1 MTGPVVRPGSR
12 PPPGAARRAVI
23 AWCLYDTANSAIP
36 AVITTFVFAT
46 YFTQAVAVDA
56 TTGTAQWS
64 MAVTLSALAVALLS
78 PALGAIADAAGRRK
92 PWLLFFTAVSVLGC
106 ALLWF
111 VPPTAEGGTPGP
123 GVVLY
128 ALIVFGVVNAAFE
141 MAIVFYNAMLPD
153 LVPPARL
160 GRLSGWAWGAGY
172 AGGLV
177 CLVVVLFAFVQAD
190 PVPFG
195 LDKAMAEHVRASG
208 PISGLWYALF
218 ALPLFFWTPDRK
230 RTGLGAGTALRQ
242 GLSTL
247 ANSLRNL
254 RSYGGVLRYL
264 IARMLYTDGLNTLFA
279 FGGIYAAGTFGMA
292 IEEVLM
298 FGIALNVTAGLGA
311 FGFAWID
318 DAIGAKPTVV
328 IALVAIM
335 AISTGL
341 LIVESKDWFWGLG
354 LCLGAFFGPAQAASR
369 SLMARLAPR
378 EMAAEMFG
386 LYALSGKATTFMGPM
401 VLGWVTLI
409 ADSQRVG
416 MATILIFLVAGLIL
430 LLGVREPRSGKAPTV

>member
-1 MTGPVVRPGSR
+1 MKGPVTRPASGR
-12 PPPGAARRAVI
+12 PPGASRRATL

-46 YFTQAVAVDA
+46 YFTQAVAADA

-64 MAVTLSALAVALLS
+64 MAVTLSALAVAILS
-78 PALGAIADAAGRRK
+78 PPLGAIADAAGRRK

-111 VPPTAEGGTPGP
+111 VPPTPEGETPGA

-141 MAIVFYNAMLPD
+141 MATVFYNAMLPD
-153 LVPPARL
+153 LVAPDRM

-172 AGGLV
+172 AGGLA
-177 CLVVVLFAFVQAD
+177 CLLIVLFGFVQAD
-190 PVPFG
+190 PAPFG
-195 LDKAMAEHVRASG
+195 LDEAMAEDVRASG
-208 PISGLWYALF
+208 PISALWYALF
-218 ALPLFFWTPDRK
+218 ALPIFLWTPDRL
-230 RTGLGAGTALRQ
+230 RSGMGAGKAVRQ

-247 ANSLRNL
+247 VKSLRNL

-264 IARMLYTDGLNTLFA
+264 IARMLYIDGLNTLFA

-292 IEEVLM
+292 LEEVLM
-298 FGIALNVTAGLGA
+298 FGIALNLTAGLGA

-318 DAIGAKPTVV
+318 DAIGAKRTIV

-354 LCLGAFFGPAQAASR
+354 LCLGIFFGPAQAASR
-369 SLMARLAPR
+369 SLMARLVPR
-378 EMAAEMFG
+378 DMAAEMFG

-409 ADSQRVG
+409 ADSQRAG
-416 MATILIFLVAGLIL
+416 MATIMIFLVAGLIL
-430 LLGVREPRSGKAPTV
+430 LLGVREPRTDTA